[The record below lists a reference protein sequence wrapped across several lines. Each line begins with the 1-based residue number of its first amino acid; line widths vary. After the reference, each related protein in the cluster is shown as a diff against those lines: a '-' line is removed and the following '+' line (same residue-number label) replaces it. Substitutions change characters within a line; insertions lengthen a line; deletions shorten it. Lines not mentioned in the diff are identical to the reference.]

1 MPPFLATVLT
11 WNNVLRVV
19 GLAGVAHETLVNNVD
34 RPTLLL
40 LFAAMIGLPA
50 FINKDA
56 KPVPPPTPPAPP
68 APPAQVEGAQP

>member
-1 MPPFLATVLT
+1 MTSLSALFT
-11 WNNVLRVV
+11 WNNALRVA

-50 FINKDA
+50 FLNQDSKRTG
-56 KPVPPPTPPAPP
+56 PPPFPPSTEVP
-68 APPAQVEGAQP
+68 

>member
-1 MPPFLATVLT
+1 MPTPSDVAQAIFT

-19 GLAGVAHETLVNNVD
+19 GLAGVAHETLINNVD

-50 FINKDA
+50 FINQDA
-56 KPVPPPTPPAPP
+56 KKPPS
-68 APPAQVEGAQP
+68 